1 MGCNSSKDSQTY
13 QPWPKDIPIELDV
26 REECTVKDERET
38 TDNTERNRIKIRDNI
53 TITKALEEHLN
64 GYKVY
69 ESSVQ
74 RCTLQYPI
82 RVLLVKR
89 NDIISITPNEEGK
102 GLKHKRS
109 NTRYQL
115 YAAVNDTAKSVVFLY
130 QWCNGGKTNVSSPY
144 HLTATSDSIIPCRV
158 EDITYELKEENNE
171 NAVRKVK
178 TILKRIIEEN
188 NKWDMQGTV
197 YDFSIR
203 VPKEKIF
210 WRDIGRSRDIRLTD
224 NGSRK
229 LILFLEEILSV

>member
-1 MGCNSSKDSQTY
+1 MGCKCSKVSQPY

-38 TDNTERNRIKIRDNI
+38 TDNTEHTGRDVEYII
-53 TITKALEEHLN
+53 TRALEELLN

-69 ESSVQ
+69 ERSVQ
-74 RCTLQYPI
+74 RCAFQNPI
-82 RVLLVKR
+82 RVLFVKR
-89 NDIISITPNEEGK
+89 NDRISITPNEEGK
-102 GLKHKRS
+102 GPKHKRS

-115 YAAVNDTAKSVVFLY
+115 YAAVNDSGKSVVFLY
-130 QWCNGGKTNVSSPY
+130 QWCNDGKTNVSSPY
-144 HLTATSDSIIPCRV
+144 HLTSTADSIIPCRV

-178 TILKRIIEEN
+178 TILERIIDEN
-188 NKWDMQGTV
+188 NKWDKQGTV

-210 WRDIGRSRDIRLTD
+210 WSDIGRSRDIRLTD
-224 NGSRK
+224 NDSRK
-229 LILFLEEILSV
+229 LILLLDEILSV

>member
-1 MGCNSSKDSQTY
+1 MGCNCSKSSQPY
-13 QPWPKDIPIELDV
+13 QPRPKDIPIELDV
-26 REECTVKDERET
+26 REECTVKDERGT
-38 TDNTERNRIKIRDNI
+38 TDNAEHTGRDVEYII
-53 TITKALEEHLN
+53 TRALEEHLN

-82 RVLLVKR
+82 HVLFVKR
-89 NDIISITPNEEGK
+89 DDRISITPNEEGK
-102 GLKHKRS
+102 GLIHERS

-144 HLTATSDSIIPCRV
+144 HLTSTSDSIIPCRV

-178 TILKRIIEEN
+178 TILERIIDEN
-188 NKWDMQGTV
+188 NKCEKQGTV

-203 VPKEKIF
+203 VPGGKMY

-229 LILFLEEILSV
+229 LILLLDEILSV